1 MYCYHCCKIGQ
12 NLCYTQE
19 QGAVG
24 VLAVVALLPSVKKH
38 RDKVKRCGCA
48 GLIIKTWVCHLSR
61 SEKNNRDKVKR
72 CGCAGLIIKT
82 WVVLSNSHCQAKLV
96 EISHGPTTL

>member
-1 MYCYHCCKIGQ
+1 MYCYRCCKIGQ

-48 GLIIKTWVCHLSR
+48 GLIIKTWV
-61 SEKNNRDKVKR
+61 
-72 CGCAGLIIKT
+72 
-82 WVVLSNSHCQAKLV
+82 VLSNSHCQAKLV